1 MPLVYDENGIPR
13 FEIEAALEI
22 GEGETPA
29 ADVVTFDK
37 VKKSASKPKAD
48 VRDKSKIFAGDPK
61 PKPGTITIR
70 RPNMEAAIKEQADL
84 RKAEEETEHLG
95 AVALTTQDGTRIPK
109 DTVKIRRPPG
119 FKPPHKGI
127 TIDAYAIPPEDMAK
141 QIEDA
146 VTQFTQFSPLDANVA
161 TDAEVEEIER
171 QAAARS
177 IGQWPLLMRLI
188 NRLRQAERRR

>member
-61 PKPGTITIR
+61 PKTDTITIR
-70 RPNMEAAIKEQADL
+70 RPNMEAAIKREKYL
-84 RKAEEETEHLG
+84 RTIEGEVEHDG
-95 AVALTTQDGTRIPK
+95 VVALTTQDGTRIEPGDPK
-109 DTVKIRRPPG
+109 
-119 FKPPHKGI
+119 KGI